1 VELQGG
7 EVVLTRTVK
16 QAHRF
21 DVVLREEKPDVL
33 VVVSDP
39 AVESGDQTNRSGDS
53 SGEGGEFIFFRLANI
68 KVLDAVERGLELLER
83 FLALVK

>member
-1 VELQGG
+1 
-7 EVVLTRTVK
+7 
-16 QAHRF
+16 
-21 DVVLREEKPDVL
+21 

-39 AVESGDQTNRSGDS
+39 AVETGDQTNRSGDG